1 MNSVPEF
8 DHPDQAIQPTRLPA
22 AVLELGEVLQR
33 RERLRL
39 LWKDLSDYKDDPNVC
54 LLLKDIEREA
64 YFLDLWI
71 TVARSRVL
79 LRAGR

>member
-1 MNSVPEF
+1 MNSLPEF
-8 DHPDQAIQPTRLPA
+8 DRPDQAVQPTRLPVA
-22 AVLELGEVLQR
+22 LLELAEVLQR

-39 LWKDLSDYKDDPNVC
+39 LWKDLSEYKSDPNVC
-54 LLLKDIEREA
+54 LLLKEIEREGF
-64 YFLDLWI
+64 FLDLWI